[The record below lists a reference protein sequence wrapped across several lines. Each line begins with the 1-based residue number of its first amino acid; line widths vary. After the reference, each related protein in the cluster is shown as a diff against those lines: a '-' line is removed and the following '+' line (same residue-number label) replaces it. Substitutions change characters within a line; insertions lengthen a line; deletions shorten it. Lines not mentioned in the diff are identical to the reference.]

1 MHRLRPTMDSL
12 VLAIGLLLFFGRTF
26 FFAMWRTE
34 IGLTR
39 RNAAVVS
46 TAIMCLVLSVLIGR
60 NASLDYGVTIAI
72 VLVWLLAF
80 PLLGVQEY
88 VSIGMLEGLL
98 RRPGANDEFDLL

>member
-1 MHRLRPTMDSL
+1 M
-12 VLAIGLLLFFGRTF
+12 
-26 FFAMWRTE
+26 
-34 IGLTR
+34 
-39 RNAAVVS
+39 VS

-60 NASLDYGVTIAI
+60 NASLDYVTIAI

-98 RRPGANDEFDLL
+98 RRPGANDPFDLL